1 MPDAV
6 PALSAALGRQFSR
19 ASEEEDGILKDKTE
33 EEPAKEELEEE
44 EEEEPENSK
53 SNGGVGRAAQGTGGM
68 RTPDPR
74 CQLLVDSG
82 EGYVATSD
90 PALQDYFRLNEEEKN
105 HLSCDEVFAVYL
117 RQGSQ
122 RVNGKFY

>member
-1 MPDAV
+1 MPDAA
-6 PALSAALGRQFSR
+6 PALVATTLGRQLSR

-44 EEEEPENSK
+44 EEEELENSK
-53 SNGGVGRAAQGTGGM
+53 SNGAVGRMPQGAGGT

-74 CQLLVDSG
+74 CQLLVDNG

-90 PALQDYFRLNEEEKN
+90 PALQDYFSMSEEDKN
-105 HLSCDEVFAVYL
+105 
-117 RQGSQ
+117 
-122 RVNGKFY
+122 